1 MPDAKTLSAALDA
14 VDVGM
19 ALVGPDWLVQF
30 CNVAYGETV
39 GAAPEELIGSSI
51 FADACPCESLAAQ
64 EASWDDGVLISVSGE
79 SPLGNMVDVVVRPVM
94 PGSDVRLVVVQRA
107 FVRAVTGRRLPPDVT
122 TELHDIVAELTGHTT
137 EQTALEAA
145 PLSILMLGVEG
156 IAALREQHGSEAVE
170 PILREVAQVLVLQKR
185 KADIISRYGDGQY
198 LILAPETPRYGAS
211 MLAERIRRRVSA
223 LDITTGVGGP
233 PVTLLTYASEYRP
246 HLDGTVREAIARA
259 AAATT
264 TPR

>member
-19 ALVGPDWLVQF
+19 ALVGPDRLVQF
-30 CNVAYGETV
+30 CNVAYGESV
-39 GAAPEELIGSSI
+39 GAAPEELVGASL
-51 FADACPCESLAAQ
+51 FADACPCETLAAQ
-64 EASWDDGVLISVSGE
+64 ESAWENGEMIAVSGE

-107 FVRAVTGRRLPPDVT
+107 FVRAVTGRRLPPGVA

-137 EQTALEAA
+137 EQGALDAA

-156 IAALREQHGSEAVE
+156 IGSLRETQGAAAAEHV
-170 PILREVAQVLVLQKR
+170 LREVAQVLVLQKR

-223 LDITTGVGGP
+223 LEITAGEKGL